1 MANVRNAKGK
11 RGRSGTKKISGV
23 DFTWDPDL
31 DDNKPAP
38 APLFPEYHPVP
49 PTPLSKNEKIQI
61 ARFRTLRS
69 NIHEGPLYTVI
80 GDNIRVGKHTVP
92 SGASFDPFEGMPTYS
107 QKYTKRRRRLPKLDT
122 RPYVFKFFPK
132 ELWSTLDPQSA
143 IQRGAGTFQ
152 SGKKL
157 QLSSLKRPDRLGGL
171 DRDEGSGGEDGEEA
185 VGQQNKD
192 EDPTVRG
199 GEEEEEEDELVDD
212 EYEEDEDEGGD
223 YNAEQYFD
231 DGGDDVGDD
240 YDGGEAEGG
249 DFY

>member
-1 MANVRNAKGK
+1 MANARNAKGK

-38 APLFPEYHPVP
+38 APLFPEYHPAP
-49 PTPLSKNEKIQI
+49 PKPLSKDEKIQV
-61 ARFRTLRS
+61 ARFRALRTQ
-69 NIHEGPLYTVI
+69 IHEGPLYTVL
-80 GDNIRVGKHTVP
+80 GDHVRVGKPT
-92 SGASFDPFEGMPTYS
+92 ASSAATFDAFEGMPTYS
-107 QKYTKRRRRLPKLDT
+107 QKYTKRRRRIPKLDT
-122 RPYVFKFFPK
+122 RPYVFRFFPK
-132 ELWSTLDPQSA
+132 ELWSTLDPKSV
-143 IQRGAGTFQ
+143 IQQGADSLQ
-152 SGKKL
+152 SGKRL
-157 QLSSLKRPDRLGGL
+157 QLSRPDRLGVL

-185 VGQQNKD
+185 VEQQNVDGK
-192 EDPTVRG
+192 PPVRG
-199 GEEEEEEDELVDD
+199 DDDEEEEEELLDD

-249 DFY
+249 DYY